1 VAAQGIEEGRL
12 CCFRQP
18 RNKAIEQSQAG
29 IERQQVHTLAVLI
42 RSRTISIQIA
52 SSSSK
57 PPSSVLLRSAVRLA
71 GSYRSRSTLVN
82 LYAHGS
88 GH

>member
-1 VAAQGIEEGRL
+1 MAAQGIEGRL
-12 CCFRQP
+12 GCFRQP

-52 SSSSK
+52 RSSFI
-57 PPSSVLLRSAVRLA
+57 PPSSVLLRSAVRLQP
-71 GSYRSRSTLVN
+71 GRYRSRSRCVY
-82 LYAHGS
+82 LYGGS